1 MDYRVPDTEPDPPAK
16 ILVQLGAGSALL
28 LLVAPFFVWWYTSL
42 GFGLAL
48 GGEPAPVLRDN
59 VYGYENV
66 VGKFLVGF
74 GLLCLGVWGAYAQNP
89 HRWMR
94 VTIVRVLIYSY
105 LAVCVGIITVMS
117 VAITQRHGLLGLYE
131 FHTIGT
137 GVYLVLGA
145 SITQSSCLVWLL
157 GERIIRATIMRRRAG
172 S

>member
-1 MDYRVPDTEPDPPAK
+1 MEYHVPATEPDPPAK

-28 LLVAPFFVWWYTSL
+28 LLIAPFFVWWYTAL

-59 VYGYENV
+59 VYGYQNV
-66 VGKFLVGF
+66 VGKLLMGF
-74 GLLCLGVWGAYAQNP
+74 ALLCLGVWGAYAQNP
-89 HRWMR
+89 YRWMR

-105 LAVCVGIITVMS
+105 LAVCVGIITVMI
-117 VAITQRHGLLGLYE
+117 VAITQRHGLPRLYE
-131 FHTIGT
+131 FHTIGA

-145 SITQSSCLVWLL
+145 SITQSGCLIWLL
-157 GERIIRATIMRRRAG
+157 GERIIRAKILRRRAG